1 MLRMFSGFWLF
12 CCYFPCF
19 KSLNCWSPYRASISV
34 NSPRNITFAW
44 LCVALHMLSL
54 PLCIRT
60 VSVQL
65 SAEKR
70 IVVFYPLSLTAII
83 LSGAESCSQ
92 HDLPAPISSPSQQ
105 QQRYMEPIERPA
117 STLRIQSA
125 VFSSNYTSF
134 LFCLP
139 LMPLM
144 ASKAVFPSPLS
155 LSSTSLHF

>member
-1 MLRMFSGFWLF
+1 MWIHHET
-12 CCYFPCF
+12 
-19 KSLNCWSPYRASISV
+19 LN
-34 NSPRNITFAW
+34 TFTW

-60 VSVQL
+60 VIVQL

-92 HDLPAPISSPSQQ
+92 HDLPARISAPSQQ

-125 VFSSNYTSF
+125 AFSSNYTSF

-144 ASKAVFPSPLS
+144 ASKAVFPSPLLHFTFS
-155 LSSTSLHF
+155 LNGFMSVRCRTAWTSLIQRNAVLWSCT